1 MFGFRYI
8 KFDPTQHVIVYKG
21 GEMKR
26 EGPGLAFWYF
36 VPSTSLVAVP
46 LGSSEAHF
54 IFEETTSDFQEVTVQ
69 GQVTYRIS
77 DPTKASQL
85 LNYTLDRRGER
96 YVSTDPEKLQQRVVN
111 AINVL
116 VRSQVQGLTLR
127 EAIARGDSF
136 VDEITPQLAERQDM
150 KSLGLE
156 ILGLSILAVKPNPE
170 TARALEAETREQL
183 MKEADDAVFARRN
196 ASVEHE
202 RSIKENELKT
212 EKAVQEK
219 RHELESA
226 DTTHNIEL
234 EEQRKELVA
243 KESENSR
250 TEAEARAYALE
261 AVIKSLAGADPRV
274 VQSLAAT
281 RMQPDALI
289 AAAMTEL
296 AANAEQIGELN
307 ISPDML
313 RELMNKSNRSE

>member
-8 KFDPTQHVIVYKG
+8 KFDPTQYVIVYKG
-21 GEMKR
+21 GKVQK

-36 VPSTSLVAVP
+36 VPSTSLVEVP

-54 IFEETTSDFQEVTVQ
+54 IFEEVTADFQEVTVQ
-69 GQVTYRIS
+69 GQVTFRIS
-77 DPTKASQL
+77 DAQKASQL

-96 YVSTDPEKLQQRVVN
+96 YISQDPEKLQQRVVN

-116 VRSQVQGLTLR
+116 VRSQVQGLNLR
-127 EAIARGDSF
+127 DAITRGDSF
-136 VDEITPQLAERQDM
+136 ADEITPLLATRQDI

-183 MKEADDAVFARRN
+183 MKEADDAVYVRRN
-196 ASVEHE
+196 ASVDHE
-202 RSIKENELKT
+202 RSIKENELQT
-212 EKAVQEK
+212 EQSIQEK

-226 DTTHNIEL
+226 DTSHSIQL
-234 EEQRKELVA
+234 EERRKDLVA
-243 KESENSR
+243 KESDNSR

-261 AVIKSLAGADPRV
+261 AIMKSLTGADPRV

-281 RMQPDALI
+281 KMQPDALI

-296 AANAEQIGELN
+296 AANAEHIGELN

-313 RELMNKSNRSE
+313 RELMKNRGGSE